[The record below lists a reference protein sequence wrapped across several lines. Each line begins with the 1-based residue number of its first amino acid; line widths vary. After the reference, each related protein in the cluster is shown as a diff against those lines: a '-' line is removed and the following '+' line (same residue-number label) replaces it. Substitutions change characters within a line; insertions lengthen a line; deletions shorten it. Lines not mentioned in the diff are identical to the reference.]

1 MAPRGRSFDDE
12 DTLHGEGD
20 GEYCEVC
27 KQEYLGHCPI
37 RSSRCPFEGGRDSD
51 DEEDDAS
58 SAQEE
63 DDR

>member
-12 DTLHGEGD
+12 DTLHGEGE
-20 GEYCEVC
+20 GEHCDVC

-37 RSSRCPFEGGRDSD
+37 RSSKCPFECEDSG
-51 DEEDDAS
+51 DEEDED
-58 SAQEE
+58 EPGRDE